1 MDSFLQLMSTLSR
14 EPARYVLVGVAG
26 VNYYATS
33 GATLFATKDR
43 DLFLP
48 PDPEN
53 LLTVWRTIE
62 AQGLQLWAR
71 AEPLG
76 KPLDRLLADR
86 VVERKALTKATDD
99 DGLEVDLTFVMAG
112 FEFDQVWNERRVFR
126 VEDVEIP
133 VARLTHIV
141 TSKAKANRPKD
152 RLFLETHAE
161 ALKDLMDD

>member
-1 MDSFLQLMSTLSR
+1 MDSFLKLMSTLSR
-14 EPARYVLVGVAG
+14 EPARYVLIGVAG
-26 VNYYATS
+26 VNYYAMS
-33 GATLFATKDR
+33 GATLFTTKDR

-53 LLTVWRTIE
+53 LLTVWRTME
-62 AQGLQLWAR
+62 AQGLQLWAG

-86 VVERKALTKATDD
+86 VVERKALTMATDNE
-99 DGLEVDLTFVMAG
+99 GLEVDLTFVMAG
-112 FEFDQVWNERRVFR
+112 FEFDQVWDVFR
-126 VEDVEIP
+126 VKDVEIP

>member
-1 MDSFLQLMSTLSR
+1 MSTLSR
-14 EPARYVLVGVAG
+14 EPARCVLVDVAG
-26 VNYYATS
+26 ANYYAMS
-33 GATLFATKDR
+33 GATLFTTKDR
-43 DLFLP
+43 NLFLP

-53 LLTVWRTIE
+53 LLTVWRTID
-62 AQGLQLWAR
+62 AQGLQLWAG

-76 KPLDRLLADR
+76 KPLDRLLA

-99 DGLEVDLTFVMAG
+99 DGLEVVLTFVMAG

-161 ALKDLMDD
+161 ALKDLIDD